1 MASFLYKLLFT
12 TNKNNKFKFIRPIS
26 AISQN
31 YSLTHSTKKQYHHD
45 NNHSEASKLIRK
57 FNLTY
62 AVSVGLFGLAYG
74 IYKCSDSDSDSVKN
88 AKKSFDKYYNL
99 LVPKVFAKSDSS
111 NIGDNRSKYNF
122 IADVVQTSLPSVVYI
137 EIKDQT
143 RHDFF
148 TGYPATTSNGS
159 GFIVSEDG
167 LILTN
172 AHVVVIKKPGVLV
185 KVIINI
191 QSF

>member
-1 MASFLYKLLFT
+1 MASFLCKLLFT
-12 TNKNNKFKFIRPIS
+12 ISKNNKSKFIRPIS

-31 YSLTHSTKKQYHHD
+31 YLLTHSTKKQYHHD
-45 NNHSEASKLIRK
+45 NNHCETSKLIRK

-74 IYKCSDSDSDSVKN
+74 IYKCSDSDSDSDSVKN
-88 AKKSFDKYYNL
+88 ANKSFDKYYNL

-111 NIGDNRSKYNF
+111 DISDNRSKYNF

-143 RHDFF
+143 R
-148 TGYPATTSNGS
+148 
-159 GFIVSEDG
+159 
-167 LILTN
+167 
-172 AHVVVIKKPGVLV
+172 
-185 KVIINI
+185 
-191 QSF
+191 